1 MAITALSNAS
11 SSQYVSSSSNLNT
24 IQTSLQSL
32 QRSLGTGNLAAAQT
46 AFNQIQKADQNLASI
61 GGASAPS
68 AQTSTDLAALGTALS
83 KGDLAGAKT
92 AFATVQQDLAN
103 VNSLAITAA
112 VASANQAV
120 QQIDALLGQL
130 SSSNDSSTSS
140 SLDSLLGAS
149 SATTDIAAQ
158 TTSIL
163 GNVYGNHTSTA
174 GTTATTGTNVNVS
187 A

>member
-1 MAITALSNAS
+1 MSITALSNAS
-11 SSQYVSSSSNLNT
+11 SSQYVPSSSNLNI
-24 IQTSLQSL
+24 IQTALQSL
-32 QRSLGTGNLAAAQT
+32 QRSLGTGNLAASQA
-46 AFNQIQKADQNLASI
+46 AFNQLQKASQNLTDT

-68 AQTSTDLAALGTALS
+68 AQTTTDIAALGTALS
-83 KGDLAGAKT
+83 NGDLAGAKT
-92 AFATVQQDLAN
+92 AFTTVQKDLAN

-130 SSSNDSSTSS
+130 SSSSDTSS

-149 SATTDIAAQ
+149 SGTTDIAAQ
-158 TTSIL
+158 TASIL
-163 GNVYGNHTSTA
+163 GNVYGNHTPS
-174 GTTATTGTNVNVS
+174 TTASPTTGTNVNLS